1 MPGLFTD
8 EMLGAFA
15 VQADPGG
22 VGDALKER
30 YEGLMDRVALC
41 EPLVGGLTGRLL
53 AQGYTGSASG
63 RVGCPTAS
71 KRS

>member
-8 EMLGAFA
+8 EVLGAFA
-15 VQADPGG
+15 VQAAPGG

-41 EPLVGGLTGRLL
+41 EPLVAG
-53 AQGYTGSASG
+53 
-63 RVGCPTAS
+63 
-71 KRS
+71 